1 CQMPDARCQMPD
13 RLGSLEGRQL
23 AMNNITIPH
32 NAGSAQADDKASL
45 QRLFGTSDDL
55 LPLWIAEPY
64 LPLAPPIVDAL
75 EERARAGWYGYE
87 MREKRVNEE
96 FATWML
102 RRHGWNLSGTTRLLS
117 PSLGTSIGAIL
128 EVVTDGSDGV
138 ILQPPVFTDF
148 KPLVTRAHR
157 KVVRNSLVLTDG
169 RYTMDL
175 DELERLASEP
185 TTTAMIVCNPH
196 NPVGRVWTSE
206 ELHAVAETCASHG
219 VFVVADEIHAD
230 IMLDDSVFTPFAVA
244 AAGTGV
250 RWAALHGAIKTFGLA
265 GVADSLIVTDDEELT
280 ESYKAMSSRLH
291 LTRNNVFAL
300 AAIETAYR
308 EGGPWLDSMLGQ
320 VARNVAA
327 LHDGLPDPVGLIM
340 PEGTYLA
347 WLDFRGLGM
356 DVPELTQWLPHKARL
371 ALSPGHWFG
380 REGAGFARMS
390 IAVGRDV
397 IDEAI
402 HRISVAVG

>member
-1 CQMPDARCQMPD
+1 
-13 RLGSLEGRQL
+13 
-23 AMNNITIPH
+23 MNKIALPQH
-32 NAGSAQADDKASL
+32 SGQAQADDTASFE
-45 QRLFGTSDDL
+45 RLFGTSDDL

-64 LPLAPPIVDAL
+64 VPLAPPVVHAL
-75 EERARAGWYGYE
+75 EARAHAGWYGYE
-87 MREKRVNEE
+87 TRPSRVNQAFSE
-96 FATWML
+96 WMT
-102 RRHGWNLSGTTRLLS
+102 RRHGWGLVEATRLLS

-128 EVVTDGSDGV
+128 ELITQSGDAV

-157 KVVRNSLVLTDG
+157 KVARNSLALDEG

-175 DELERLASEP
+175 EGLASLAAQP
-185 TTTAMIVCNPH
+185 NTTAMILCNPH
-196 NPVGRVWTSE
+196 NPVGRVWTHG
-206 ELHAVAETCASHG
+206 ELVAVAQICADSE
-219 VFVVADEIHAD
+219 VFVIADEIHAD
-230 IMLDDSVFTPFAVA
+230 IMLGGSTFTPFAIA
-244 AAGTGV
+244 AADSNV

-265 GVADSLIVTDDEELT
+265 GVADSLIVTEDEELID
-280 ESYKAMSSRLH
+280 SYKAMSSRLH

-300 AAIETAYR
+300 AAIEAAYR
-308 EGGPWLDSMLGQ
+308 EGEPWLDSMLRQ
-320 VARNVAA
+320 VEQNVDTLAE
-327 LHDGLPDPVGLIM
+327 HLPDPVRLIA

-356 DVPELTQWLPHKARL
+356 DVPELSRWLPEQARL

-390 IAVGRDV
+390 IAVESSV

-402 HRISVAVG
+402 ERITTAIA